1 MKKTYTTFDHTSDLG
16 IEVNATN
23 MEELFINAALAL
35 YDQLLHDY
43 QQDPQFQEK
52 INLQATDQELLLH
65 DFLGELLSL
74 FWSEYKIYTN
84 FQIEKLS
91 NIHLDL
97 IADGYQRDSD
107 KLRIKREIKAVTYHQ
122 LQIKQIE
129 NNYQAKFV
137 LDI

>member
-1 MKKTYTTFDHTSDLG
+1 MKKSYTTFDHTSDLG
-16 IEVNATN
+16 IEVRATN
-23 MEELFINAALAL
+23 LEELFINSAQAL

-43 QQDPQFQEK
+43 QQDSQFQEK

-65 DFLGELLSL
+65 DFLGELLSV
-74 FWSEYKIYTN
+74 FWSDHKIYTN

-91 NIHLDL
+91 NIHLDI
-97 IADGYQRDSD
+97 IAEGYRSEME
-107 KLRIKREIKAVTYHQ
+107 KLRIRREIKAVTYHQ
-122 LQIKQIE
+122 LQIKQTG

>member
-1 MKKTYTTFDHTSDLG
+1 MKKTYTAFDHTSDLG